1 MTAANGSAPGGF
13 YAAVAAT
20 PVPWSGDRCPG
31 DKIPAMTGP
40 VDQDEFRAACGR
52 FATGVC
58 VVTSLGPAG
67 PSGMTANAVTS
78 LSLEPPLMIVCFA
91 LTSRTLGAVEHS
103 RRFGVQFLAHD
114 QADVAARFASK
125 LSEEEKFAELAWTER
140 AGIPSIDGCLAWLGC
155 ELRDLRPGG
164 DHLIGV
170 GEVVDLAP
178 GRESEGSGASGG
190 DPLVFFRGDYWSLTA
205 RTDAPAD
212 VDRALEGP
220 G

>member
-1 MTAANGSAPGGF
+1 MAGQIDPE
-13 YAAVAAT
+13 
-20 PVPWSGDRCPG
+20 
-31 DKIPAMTGP
+31 
-40 VDQDEFRAACGR
+40 EFRDACGR

-58 VVTSLGPAG
+58 VVTSLGADG

-91 LTSRTLGAVEHS
+91 LTSRTLAAVQQS

-114 QADVAARFASK
+114 QEEVAARFASK
-125 LSEEEKFAELAWTER
+125 MPEEEKFTGLSWSER
-140 AGIPSIDGCLAWLGC
+140 SGVPSIDGCLAWLGC
-155 ELRDLRPGG
+155 ETRDLYPGG

-170 GEVVDLAP
+170 GEVVDLWRA
-178 GRESEGSGASGG
+178 EGE
-190 DPLVFFRGDYWSLTA
+190 PLVFSRGDYWSLA
-205 RTDAPAD
+205 ERIEAPEE